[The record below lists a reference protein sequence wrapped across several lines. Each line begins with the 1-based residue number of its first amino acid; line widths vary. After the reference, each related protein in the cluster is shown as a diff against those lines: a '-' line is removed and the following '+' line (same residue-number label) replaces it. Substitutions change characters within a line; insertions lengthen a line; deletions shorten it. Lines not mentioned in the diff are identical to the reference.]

1 MTVYILSKLRF
12 SWCLEWCE
20 TFDWNLVIL
29 SIMWYE
35 YGSYL
40 KLSLTTLQ
48 CWRCLVI
55 STWWQKSCF
64 PTWPPLRSGGEGLL
78 VPAWWW
84 WESCSSSVELCWH
97 HHGWEGWK
105 CLLMWSPLMPDGEW
119 TLYYWI
125 VVKVISILSIR
136 YHFSYLWVYWLSWL
150 LSSIHQHSRGK
161 RESNGCLHY
170 FPAGK
175 NVSGSHLVFPAT
187 TLVPYNSLTSMK
199 AWAHYLTIAGMS
211 ESWTLLSLWYLHGV
225 EELLS
230 KSILSC

>member
-40 KLSLTTLQ
+40 KLSLRTLQ

-55 STWWQKSCF
+55 SMWWQKSCF

-84 WESCSSSVELCWH
+84 WESCSSSLELCWH

-105 CLLMWSPLMPDGEW
+105 CLL
-119 TLYYWI
+119 TY
-125 VVKVISILSIR
+125 VISTDARWRVAS
-136 YHFSYLWVYWLSWL
+136 L
-150 LSSIHQHSRGK
+150 LLDSG
-161 RESNGCLHY
+161 ESNLY
-170 FPAGK
+170 FVYKVPLQLPLS
-175 NVSGSHLVFPAT
+175 VLVVLAPQQYPT
-187 TLVPYNSLTSMK
+187 TQ
-199 AWAHYLTIAGMS
+199 
-211 ESWTLLSLWYLHGV
+211 
-225 EELLS
+225 
-230 KSILSC
+230 